1 MTQISGANARY
12 LNPPVVL
19 SEVFRV
25 MEPALRA
32 LEMIP
37 KVDSG
42 GQPIIYARETGKSA
56 DAKKQMPRAITASGG
71 FPEVGISRLTKTTAL
86 TSAEGLSVRIDADA
100 MRLPSGKAIIADS
113 LAKVGYWMAEYL
125 NLATY
130 AALDGG
136 STDDGLA
143 FAAQWSAANATPIKD
158 LTQFKNSMI
167 RSGRPFRMTD
177 IYMDELNFSE
187 LEQFLVASELPAY
200 NQAATNMPI
209 TDQIVLPIEGNPIVH
224 RMVDGV
230 THGDLLGIDARMM
243 PAIAS
248 MYYHNDPMFGTPATV
263 SYETVEAGKAVTKT
277 VDNFGL
283 NVHTFFEDKTHDTI
297 VQVWA
302 DTVPV
307 VKDAF
312 GIISGD
318 GI

>member
-1 MTQISGANARY
+1 MTQISGDNARY

-19 SEVFRV
+19 SEIFRV
-25 MEPALRA
+25 MEPSLKA

-42 GQPIIYARETGKSA
+42 GQPVIYAREAGKSA
-56 DAKKQMPRAITASGG
+56 DAKKQMPRTITPSGG
-71 FPEVGISRLTKTTAL
+71 FPEVGISRLTKSTAL
-86 TSAEGLSVRIDADA
+86 TSAEGLSVRIDAAA
-100 MRLPSGKAIIADS
+100 MRLPSGKSIISDS
-113 LAKVGYWMAEYL
+113 LARIGYWMAEYL

-158 LTQFKNSMI
+158 LIQFKNSMI
-167 RSGRPFRMTD
+167 SSSRPFRMTD
-177 IYMDELNFSE
+177 IFMDELNFSE
-187 LEQFLVASELPAY
+187 LEQFLSASEIPAY
-200 NQAATNMPI
+200 RDAAITQI
-209 TDQIVLPIEGNPIVH
+209 TDQIVLPIEGNPIAH

-230 THGDLLGIDARMM
+230 THGDLLGIDARMA
-243 PAIAS
+243 PQIAS
-248 MYYHNDPMFGTPATV
+248 LYYHNDPMFGTPASV
-263 SYETVEAGKAVTKT
+263 SYTVVEAGKEVTKT
-277 VDNFGL
+277 VPNFGM
-283 NVHTFFEDKTHDTI
+283 NVHTYFEDDTHDTI

-307 VKDAF
+307 VKDAL